1 MSGLKLDADADQVS
15 GKSPLDQALDD
26 GKAQVGGQ
34 ERKVVKAKRTTDA
47 SKKE

>member
-26 GKAQVGGQ
+26 GKAQVGG
-34 ERKVVKAKRTTDA
+34 
-47 SKKE
+47 